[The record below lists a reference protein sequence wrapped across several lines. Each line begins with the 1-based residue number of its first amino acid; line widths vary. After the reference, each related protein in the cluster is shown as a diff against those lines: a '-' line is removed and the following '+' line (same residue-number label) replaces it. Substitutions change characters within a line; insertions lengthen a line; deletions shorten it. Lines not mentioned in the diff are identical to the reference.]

1 MKYEIKGGKNMTSK
15 KSGLGRGLDAL
26 FPSNVDVDNLTQ
38 EYTTKNEKIIEM
50 KINEVEPNRNQ
61 PRKSFD
67 EEKISEL
74 ANSIKEHGVLQPII
88 VTKKEDYY
96 QIIAGERRWR
106 ASKLAGLKTIP
117 TIVRDYDEKKTREV
131 ALIENIQ
138 RENLNPIEV
147 ARALKELMEEH
158 HLTQEEL
165 SKTLGKSRS
174 SIANTV
180 RILNLDERVI
190 DLVSEGKLSEGH
202 ARSLASVDSPQK
214 QYKLALDMINLDMNV
229 REAENL
235 VKEEKEKNASKTQS
249 KKTKKVD
256 KLDIIYKD
264 IENRLKK
271 SLGTKVSFRPET
283 KSKGKIVIEYYTSE
297 ELERILEI
305 LG

>member
-1 MKYEIKGGKNMTSK
+1 MSGKSGTKKGG
-15 KSGLGRGLDAL
+15 GLGRGLDIL
-26 FPSNVDVDNLTQ
+26 FEDSMINDEVSVDDRENKTISFIRVSD
-38 EYTTKNEKIIEM
+38 IF
-50 KINEVEPNRNQ
+50 PNSAQ
-61 PRKSFD
+61 PRKKFD
-67 EEKISEL
+67 EAKLNALSD
-74 ANSIKEHGVLQPII
+74 SIKEHGLLQPII
-88 VTKKEDYY
+88 VRPHASRYE
-96 QIIAGERRWR
+96 IVAGERRWR
-106 ASKLAGLKTIP
+106 ASKMAGLKTIP

-158 HLTQEEL
+158 NLTQEEL

-174 SIANTV
+174 AIANTV
-180 RILNLDERVI
+180 RILNLDERVL

-202 ARSLASVDSPQK
+202 ARSLASIESPQK
-214 QYKLALDMINLDMNV
+214 QYKLALDMINLDMSV

-235 VKEEKEKNASKTQS
+235 VKEAKEEKPSKNAKG
-249 KKTKKVD
+249 KVKKKVD

-271 SLGTKVSFRPET
+271 TLGTKVSFKPET

-305 LG
+305 LEQG

>member
-1 MKYEIKGGKNMTSK
+1 MAMG

-26 FPSNVDVDNLTQ
+26 FPSNVDVENLAQ

-61 PRKSFD
+61 PRKNFD
-67 EEKISEL
+67 EEKIDEL

-88 VTKKEDYY
+88 VTKKDNYY

-106 ASKLAGLKTIP
+106 ASKIAGLKTIP
-117 TIVRDYDEKKTREV
+117 TIVRNYDDKKIREV

-138 RENLNPIEV
+138 RENLNPVEM

-158 HLTQEEL
+158 NLTQEEL

-174 SIANTV
+174 AIANTV
-180 RILNLDERVI
+180 RILNLDERVQ

-202 ARSLASVDSPQK
+202 ARSLASISSPQK
-214 QYKLALDMINLDMNV
+214 QYKLALDMVNLDMSV

-235 VKEEKEKNASKTQS
+235 IKGEKEEKNAKS
-249 KKTKKVD
+249 KTKKAKKMD
-256 KLDIIYKD
+256 KLDIIYQD

-271 SLGTKVSFRPET
+271 ALGTKVSFRPET
-283 KSKGKIVIEYYTSE
+283 KSKGKIIIEYYSSE
-297 ELERILEI
+297 ELERILEV
-305 LG
+305 LEQA